1 MTSPDAATA
10 EPTTESEREALA
22 RRRAAAGIDASAPQ
36 IGLAFSGGG
45 IRSATFCLGVLRALA
60 RNKVLH
66 RFDYLSTVSGGGYI
80 GSAFG
85 RLFHA
90 GKDGDPAAVE
100 AGVADDGS
108 LFLWWLRNNGRF
120 LAPAGASDLVQ
131 ALASQLRGFLA
142 TQVEVAVLIMLFAC
156 AITLPHLAY
165 SWIFAVR
172 EGMPVAMSLWWWL
185 LPLPAAGAVTMC
197 YAYWF
202 LGKET
207 GGGLATAVLATVVGL
222 YLAAQASATPA
233 SFDATLLWL
242 GAIGMLPSPI
252 AWICARLSGLRRSEE
267 TNRVRYT
274 KALAWFLKALAVVFA
289 FGVLDMLSWY
299 LKLWLTQLGGDAAG
313 GNVATGVGVTTVLIA
328 IARFVLPMLQ
338 TGSKTGVARLPW
350 GQLANVLGLILVM
363 ALALFWMTIFQT
375 IIFPDKGDV
384 LGNLLRNAYARW
396 ASVAG
401 ISLVYVLLNG
411 RALQQLNRS
420 SLHFYYRSRIARA
433 YVSVGNAPESG
444 NPHPRFPASPT
455 VANTRSLTE
464 ATAKVTSLLDGDD
477 VAMTDYAPH
486 RFGGPIHLINCCINQ
501 TVDDRTGTY
510 NADRKGISLTVSAL
524 GVETG
529 THGPETDSARLL
541 RQSTVAEWIA
551 ISGAA
556 LGSGMGSLTRPGTAA
571 MAFLSGLRLGYWQ
584 DNLTVGFA
592 KRRGLVA
599 KYFAVLREM
608 FARFPGLGS
617 ANWYLSDGGHFDN
630 TGVYSLLKR
639 QLSLI
644 VLVDCGAD
652 PDYRFADV
660 ENLVRKARIDYDAT
674 IAFVDPAG
682 LVPLA
687 GVLAPKF
694 GTPDTISNAP
704 GDAHLL
710 LARITY
716 ADGQHGTL
724 LIVKPRTT
732 CDMPLDIAGYAD
744 REETFPQE
752 STSNQFFNEAQWE
765 SYCELGALLGTPIDP
780 ALLVH
785 LPAWAWNAPVIG
797 ANAALLSPATTPL
810 SRTQRLATTVGTSI
824 GVGAL
829 LTALLAG
836 WQAWDSHKQ
845 QMAQVQ
851 SAANAEAKEINDEVR
866 SLLTYLSAPERQ
878 NASFDP
884 SVDATVNLL
893 TSEIGNATLSDQQ
906 VKTMQDLA
914 NLLSPLCARTQDATL
929 VTQCEYDLFVL
940 TNSGHQ
946 TTSPWD
952 DAMANYKGWRDP
964 AAVAFVS
971 KRGAT
976 ADMSLGLPQA
986 EPPIASAPAVLPPPP
1001 APPPPALPPP
1011 AAPMTSAS
1019 LPVNGAAPAPIPPTP
1034 LPKASPPPVDAATLR
1049 SNVIASCGQNG
1060 QTFML
1065 YTQIYDDSQRADVL
1079 RSLAPVRELGIVVPG
1094 VENVTDTAKRNGRH
1108 SPFEWKSPTVL
1119 YAPDGKTC
1127 ATALVRWG
1135 NATLPALVNTPAKA
1149 VALPAGTGTGNVL
1162 ELWIPRRRG
1171 SD

>member
-1 MTSPDAATA
+1 MSTAAAAAT

-22 RRRAAAGIDASAPQ
+22 RRRSAAGIDPAAPRV
-36 IGLAFSGGG
+36 GLAFSGGG

-90 GKDGDPAAVE
+90 GKDGDAASVE
-100 AGVADDGS
+100 KGVADDGS

-120 LAPAGASDLVQ
+120 LAPAGASDLIQ

-142 TQVEVAVLIMLFAC
+142 TQVEVAVLIMLFAG

-165 SWIFAVR
+165 SWVFAVR

-185 LPLPAAGAVTMC
+185 LPLPAAGALTMC

-202 LGKET
+202 LGKASAS
-207 GGGLATAVLATVVGL
+207 GLATAVLATIVGL
-222 YLAAQASATPA
+222 YLAAQASATPT

-242 GAIGMLPSPI
+242 GAIGMLPSPV
-252 AWICARLSGLRRSEE
+252 AWVCARVSSLRRSEE

-274 KALAWFLKALAVVFA
+274 KGLARCLKALAVVFA
-289 FGVLDMLSWY
+289 FGLLDMLSWY
-299 LKLWLTQLGGDAAG
+299 MKLWLTQIGGEAAG
-313 GNVATGVGVTTVLIA
+313 GNVAAGVGVTTVLIG

-338 TGSKTGVARLPW
+338 TGSKSGIAKLPW
-350 GQLANVLGLILVM
+350 GMLANVLGLILVM

-396 ASVAG
+396 ASVFV
-401 ISLVYVLLNG
+401 ISLAYVLLNG

-420 SLHFYYRSRIARA
+420 SLHFFYRSRIARA
-433 YVSVGNAPESG
+433 YVSVGNGPDGGAA
-444 NPHPRFPASPT
+444 HPRFPASPL
-455 VANTRSLTE
+455 VANSRSLTE
-464 ATAKVTSLLDGDD
+464 RTAKITSLMDGDD
-477 VAMTDYAPH
+477 VAMTDYVPH
-486 RFGGPIHLINCCINQ
+486 HFGGPIHLVNCCINQ

-510 NADRKGISLTVSAL
+510 NADRKGVSLTVSAL

-529 THGPETDSARLL
+529 TQLPEDGSAALL
-541 RQSTVAEWIA
+541 RDSTVAEWIA

-556 LGSGMGSLTRPGTAA
+556 IGSGMGSLTRPGTAA

-584 DNLTVGFA
+584 DNLTVGSV
-592 KRRGLVA
+592 RRHGPVA

-617 ANWYLSDGGHFDN
+617 AEWYLSDGGHFDN
-630 TGVYSLLKR
+630 TGVYALLKR
-639 QLSLI
+639 QLALI
-644 VLVDCGAD
+644 VLVDGGAD
-652 PDYRFADV
+652 PDYCFADV

-682 LVPLA
+682 LIPLA
-687 GVLAPKF
+687 GALAPMF
-694 GTPDTISNAP
+694 GTPETISNGP

-716 ADGQHGTL
+716 ADGQRGTL

-732 CDMPLDIAGYAD
+732 DDMPLDIAGYAN
-744 REETFPQE
+744 REESFPQQ

-765 SYCELGALLGTPIDP
+765 SYCELGVLLGAPVDP
-780 ALLVH
+780 SLIGH
-785 LPAWAWNAPVIG
+785 LPVWAWNAPVIG
-797 ANAALLSPATTPL
+797 ANAALLSPAAAPM

-845 QMAQVQ
+845 QMVQMQ
-851 SAANAEAKEINDEVR
+851 SAANEQTKEVNDEVR

-878 NASFDP
+878 SASFDP

-893 TSEIGNATLSDQQ
+893 TSDIGNATLSDQQ

-914 NLLSPLCARTQDATL
+914 NLLSPICARTQDATL
-929 VTQCEYDLFVL
+929 VTQCDYDLFVL
-940 TNSGHQ
+940 TNSGHRP
-946 TTSPWD
+946 TSAWN
-952 DAMANYKGWRDP
+952 DAMANYNGWRDP

-971 KRGAT
+971 AT
-976 ADMSLGLPQA
+976 TTAASMSLGLPEA
-986 EPPIASAPAVLPPPP
+986 GPSPPPP
-1001 APPPPALPPP
+1001 PVRAPATRP
-1011 AAPMTSAS
+1011 AA
-1019 LPVNGAAPAPIPPTP
+1019 APIDRTQ
-1034 LPKASPPPVDAATLR
+1034 LRNDA
-1049 SNVIASCGQNG
+1049 IASCAENG

-1065 YTQIYDDSQRADVL
+1065 YTQIYDESQRDDVL

-1094 VENVTDTAKRNGRH
+1094 VENVTDTAKRNGKH
-1108 SPFEWKSPTVL
+1108 SPFEWKAPTLL
-1119 YAPDGKTC
+1119 YAPEGKTC
-1127 ATALVRWG
+1127 ATALVKWG
-1135 NATLPALVNTPAKA
+1135 NATLPALATTPAKA
-1149 VALPAGTGTGNVL
+1149 VALPVGTGTSNVL
-1162 ELWIPRRRG
+1162 ELWIPRRRAATP
-1171 SD
+1171 

>member
-1 MTSPDAATA
+1 MTTPDAATA
-10 EPTTESEREALA
+10 EPITESEREAVA
-22 RRRAAAGIDASAPQ
+22 RRRSAAGIDPAAPHV
-36 IGLAFSGGG
+36 GLAFSGGG

-66 RFDYLSTVSGGGYI
+66 RFDYLSTVSGGGYV

-90 GKDGDPAAVE
+90 GKDGDPASVE

-165 SWIFAVR
+165 SWVFAVR
-172 EGMPVAMSLWWWL
+172 EGMPFAMSLWWWL
-185 LPLPAAGAVTMC
+185 LPLPAAGALTMC

-202 LGKET
+202 LGKAT
-207 GGGLATAVLATVVGL
+207 ASGLATAVLATVVGL
-222 YLAAQASATPA
+222 YLAAQASATPT

-242 GAIGMLPSPI
+242 GAIGMLPSPV
-252 AWICARLSGLRRSEE
+252 AWVCARVSSLRRSEE

-274 KALAWFLKALAVVFA
+274 KGLAWCLKALAVVFA
-289 FGVLDMLSWY
+289 FGLLDMLSWY
-299 LKLWLTQLGGDAAG
+299 MKLWLTQLGGDAAG
-313 GNVATGVGVTTVLIA
+313 GNVATGVGVTTVLIG

-338 TGSKTGVARLPW
+338 TGSKTGVAKLPW
-350 GQLANVLGLILVM
+350 GLLANVLGLILVM

-396 ASVAG
+396 ASVFV
-401 ISLVYVLLNG
+401 ISLAYVLLNG

-420 SLHFYYRSRIARA
+420 SLHFFYRSRIART
-433 YVSVGNAPESG
+433 YVSVGNGPDSG
-444 NPHPRFPASPT
+444 VAHPRFPASPV

-464 ATAKVTSLLDGDD
+464 GTAKITSLMDGDD
-477 VAMTDYAPH
+477 LAMTGYAPH

-529 THGPETDSARLL
+529 THAPEAGSTALL
-541 RQSTVAEWIA
+541 RDSTVAEWVA

-599 KYFAVLREM
+599 KYVAMLREM

-617 ANWYLSDGGHFDN
+617 ADWYLSDGGHFDN
-630 TGVYSLLKR
+630 TGVYALLKR

-682 LVPLA
+682 LTPLA
-687 GVLAPKF
+687 GALAPMF
-694 GTPDTISNAP
+694 GTPDTISNSP

-716 ADGQHGTL
+716 ADGTRGTL
-724 LIVKPRTT
+724 LIVKPRIT

-744 REETFPQE
+744 REDTFPQQ
-752 STSNQFFNEAQWE
+752 STSNQFFSEDQWE
-765 SYCELGALLGTPIDP
+765 SYCELGVLLGTPIDP
-780 ALLVH
+780 SLLGN
-785 LPAWAWNAPVIG
+785 LPIWAWDAPVIG
-797 ANAALLSPATTPL
+797 ANSALLSPTPTPM
-810 SRTQRLATTVGTSI
+810 SRTQRIATTVGTSI

-845 QMAQVQ
+845 QMAQLQ
-851 SAANAEAKEINDEVR
+851 SAASEQTKEINEEVR

-893 TSEIGNATLSDQQ
+893 TSDIGNAALSDQQ

-914 NLLSPLCARTQDATL
+914 NLLSPICARTQDAAL

-940 TNSGHQ
+940 TNSGHE
-946 TTSPWD
+946 TTSAWD
-952 DAMANYKGWRDP
+952 NAMANYKGWRDP

-971 KRGAT
+971 ART
-976 ADMSLGLPQA
+976 TTSDMSLGLPQA
-986 EPPIASAPAVLPPPP
+986 EPPPSAPASASASPMPPPSFHG
-1001 APPPPALPPP
+1001 
-1011 AAPMTSAS
+1011 AAGGGAAAVEGSR
-1019 LPVNGAAPAPIPPTP
+1019 PVNTAAAKPAV
-1034 LPKASPPPVDAATLR
+1034 APVDNAQLR
-1049 SNVIASCGQNG
+1049 NDVIASCGQNG

-1065 YTQIYDDSQRADVL
+1065 YTQVYDDSQRADVL

-1108 SPFEWKSPTVL
+1108 SPFEWRSPTVL
-1119 YAPDGKTC
+1119 YAPEGKTC
-1127 ATALVRWG
+1127 ATALVTWG
-1135 NATLPALVNTPAKA
+1135 NATLPALANAPARA
-1149 VALPAGTGTGNVL
+1149 IALPAGTGTSNVL
-1162 ELWIPRRRG
+1162 ELWIPRKRAANP
-1171 SD
+1171 

>member
-1 MTSPDAATA
+1 MTTPDAATA
-10 EPTTESEREALA
+10 EPTPESEREAVA
-22 RRRAAAGIDASAPQ
+22 RRRSAAGIDPTAPR

-66 RFDYLSTVSGGGYI
+66 RFDYLSTVSGGGYV

-90 GKDGDPAAVE
+90 GKDGDPASVE

-165 SWIFAVR
+165 SWVFAVR

-185 LPLPAAGAVTMC
+185 LPLPAAGALTMC

-202 LGKET
+202 LGKAT
-207 GGGLATAVLATVVGL
+207 ASGLATAVLATVVGL
-222 YLAAQASATPA
+222 YLAAQASATPT

-242 GAIGMLPSPI
+242 GAIGLLPSPV
-252 AWICARLSGLRRSEE
+252 AWVCARVSSLRRSEE

-274 KALAWFLKALAVVFA
+274 RGLAWCLKAVAVVFA
-289 FGVLDMLSWY
+289 FGVFDMLSWY
-299 LKLWLTQLGGDAAG
+299 MKLWLTQLGGDAAG
-313 GNVATGVGVTTVLIA
+313 GNVATGVGVTTVLIG

-338 TGSKTGVARLPW
+338 TGSKTGISKLPW
-350 GQLANVLGLILVM
+350 GLLANVLGLILVM

-396 ASVAG
+396 ASVFV
-401 ISLVYVLLNG
+401 ISLTYVLLNG

-420 SLHFYYRSRIARA
+420 SLHFFYRSRIARA
-433 YVSVGNAPESG
+433 YVSVGNGPDSG
-444 NPHPRFPASPT
+444 VAHPRFPASPI

-464 ATAKVTSLLDGDD
+464 GTAKITSLMDGDD
-477 VAMTDYAPH
+477 LAMTDYAPH

-529 THGPETDSARLL
+529 THTPEAGSTSLL
-541 RQSTVAEWIA
+541 SGSTVAEWIA

-617 ANWYLSDGGHFDN
+617 PDWYLSDGGHFDN
-630 TGVYSLLKR
+630 TGVYALLKR

-682 LVPLA
+682 LTPLA
-687 GVLAPKF
+687 GALAPMF
-694 GTPDTISNAP
+694 GTPDTISNGP
-704 GDAHLL
+704 DDAHLL

-716 ADGQHGTL
+716 ADGTHGTL

-744 REETFPQE
+744 REDTFPQQ
-752 STSNQFFNEAQWE
+752 STSNQFFSEDQWE
-765 SYCELGALLGTPIDP
+765 SYCELGVLLGTPIDP
-780 ALLVH
+780 SLLGH
-785 LPAWAWNAPVIG
+785 LPVWAWNAPVIG
-797 ANAALLSPATTPL
+797 ANSALLSPTTAPM
-810 SRTQRLATTVGTSI
+810 SRTQRIATTVGTSI

-851 SAANAEAKEINDEVR
+851 SAASEETKEINDEVR

-878 NASFDP
+878 SASFDP

-893 TSEIGNATLSDQQ
+893 TSDIGNATLSDQQ

-914 NLLSPLCARTQDATL
+914 NLLSPICNRTQDATL

-940 TNSGHQ
+940 TNSGHE
-946 TTSPWD
+946 TTSAWD
-952 DAMANYKGWRDP
+952 NAMANYKGWRDP

-971 KRGAT
+971 GQAT
-976 ADMSLGLPQA
+976 ASDMSLGLPQA
-986 EPPIASAPAVLPPPP
+986 APPP
-1001 APPPPALPPP
+1001 APPPVA
-1011 AAPMTSAS
+1011 AAPGAPEAS
-1019 LPVNGAAPAPIPPTP
+1019 PSGGAATAIEAPRPATATAAKPPM
-1034 LPKASPPPVDAATLR
+1034 APVDNAQLR
-1049 SNVIASCGQNG
+1049 SDVIASCGQNG

-1065 YTQIYDDSQRADVL
+1065 YTQVYDDSQRADVL

-1108 SPFEWKSPTVL
+1108 SPFEWRSPTVL
-1119 YAPDGKTC
+1119 YAPEGKTC
-1127 ATALVRWG
+1127 ATALVKWG
-1135 NATLPALVNTPAKA
+1135 NATLPALANAPARA
-1149 VALPAGTGTGNVL
+1149 VALPVGTGTSNVL
-1162 ELWIPRRRG
+1162 ELWIPRKRPVTP
-1171 SD
+1171 

>member
-1 MTSPDAATA
+1 MTTADAATA
-10 EPTTESEREALA
+10 EPTTESEREAVA
-22 RRRAAAGIDASAPQ
+22 RRRSAAGIDPAAPR

-60 RNKVLH
+60 RNKVVH
-66 RFDYLSTVSGGGYI
+66 RFDYLSTVSGGGYV

-90 GKDGDPAAVE
+90 GKDGDPASVE

-165 SWIFAVR
+165 SWVFAVR

-185 LPLPAAGAVTMC
+185 LPLPAAGALTMC

-202 LGKET
+202 LGKAT
-207 GGGLATAVLATVVGL
+207 ASGLATAVLATVVGL
-222 YLAAQASATPA
+222 YLAAQASATPT

-242 GAIGMLPSPI
+242 GAIGMLPSPV
-252 AWICARLSGLRRSEE
+252 AWVCARVSSLRASEE

-274 KALAWFLKALAVVFA
+274 KGLARCLKALAVVFA

-299 LKLWLTQLGGDAAG
+299 MKLWLTQLGGDAAG
-313 GNVATGVGVTTVLIA
+313 GHVATGVGVTTVLIG

-338 TGSKTGVARLPW
+338 TGSKTGISRLPW
-350 GQLANVLGLILVM
+350 GLLANVLGLILVM

-396 ASVAG
+396 ASVFV
-401 ISLVYVLLNG
+401 ISLAYVLLNG

-420 SLHFYYRSRIARA
+420 SLHFFYRSRIARA
-433 YVSVGNAPESG
+433 YVSVGNGPDHGIA
-444 NPHPRFPASPT
+444 HPRFPASPI

-464 ATAKVTSLLDGDD
+464 ATAKITSLMDGDD
-477 VAMTDYAPH
+477 LAMTDYAPH

-529 THGPETDSARLL
+529 THPPEAGSTALL
-541 RQSTVAEWIA
+541 RGSTVAEWIA

-599 KYFAVLREM
+599 KYFAVVREM

-617 ANWYLSDGGHFDN
+617 ADWYLSDGGHFDN
-630 TGVYSLLKR
+630 TGAYALLKR

-674 IAFVDPAG
+674 IAFVDPTG
-682 LVPLA
+682 LTPLA
-687 GVLAPKF
+687 GKLAPMF
-694 GTPDTISNAP
+694 GTPDTISNGP

-716 ADGQHGTL
+716 ADRTHGTL

-744 REETFPQE
+744 REATFPQQ
-752 STSNQFFNEAQWE
+752 STSNQFFCEDQWE
-765 SYCELGALLGTPIDP
+765 SYCELGVLLGTPIDP
-780 ALLVH
+780 SLLGH
-785 LPAWAWNAPVIG
+785 LPVWAWNAPVIG
-797 ANAALLSPATTPL
+797 ANSALLSPTTAPM
-810 SRTQRLATTVGTSI
+810 SRTQRIATTVGTSI

-845 QMAQVQ
+845 QMAAVQ
-851 SAANAEAKEINDEVR
+851 SAASEQTKEINNEVR

-893 TSEIGNATLSDQQ
+893 TSDIGNATLSDQQ

-914 NLLSPLCARTQDATL
+914 NLLSPICNRTQDATL

-940 TNSGHQ
+940 TNSGHE

-952 DAMANYKGWRDP
+952 NAMANYKGWRDP

-971 KRGAT
+971 GPGT
-976 ADMSLGLPQA
+976 ASNTSLKPPQA
-986 EPPIASAPAVLPPPP
+986 EPPLPAPGAPVAMPPPP
-1001 APPPPALPPP
+1001 ARAV
-1011 AAPMTSAS
+1011 A
-1019 LPVNGAAPAPIPPTP
+1019 
-1034 LPKASPPPVDAATLR
+1034 PVDNEPLR
-1049 SNVIASCGQNG
+1049 SDVIASCGQNG

-1065 YTQIYDDSQRADVL
+1065 YTQVYDDSQRADVL

-1108 SPFEWKSPTVL
+1108 SPFEWRSPTVL
-1119 YAPDGKTC
+1119 YAPEGKTC
-1127 ATALVRWG
+1127 ATALVKWG
-1135 NATLPALVNTPAKA
+1135 NATLPALANTPARA
-1149 VALPAGTGTGNVL
+1149 IALPAGTGTSNVL
-1162 ELWIPRRRG
+1162 ELWIPRKRAANP
-1171 SD
+1171 